1 MMTQEEMEGRLRVLE
16 AFSAA
21 TVQNVD
27 NITSYYATRDY
38 VDNAIDDR
46 QSVCITI
53 NDIRSEIEEVFKDF
67 TSNLL
72 SEIAAKFRNY
82 IDTHDLTGM
91 TQEEFDEEFRKLL
104 FE

>member
-1 MMTQEEMEGRLRVLE
+1 MTQEEIEDKLRMVE
-16 AFSAA
+16 AFAVT

-27 NITSYYATRDY
+27 NIISHYATRDY
-38 VDNAIDDR
+38 VDNAIDGR
-46 QSVCITI
+46 QSAYITI
-53 NDIRSEIEEVFKDF
+53 NDIRPEIEEVFKDF